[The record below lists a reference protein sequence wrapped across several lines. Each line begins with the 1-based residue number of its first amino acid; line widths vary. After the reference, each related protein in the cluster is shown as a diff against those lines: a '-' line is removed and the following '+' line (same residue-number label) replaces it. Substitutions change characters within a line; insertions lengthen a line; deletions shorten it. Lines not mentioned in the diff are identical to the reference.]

1 MQISKKLV
9 SSDFKNNRVTDL
21 KSISSKQER
30 AVKKYVKEFFDKA
43 VVKHREH
50 EQQRAKREGKDLPVE
65 SNGAND
71 EVKLTDD
78 EADDDADLKRK
89 RLSEGEK
96 DALKK
101 VRMEEHT
108 TSTTIPTPPPPP
120 PTQDLD
126 MDLS

>member
-1 MQISKKLV
+1 
-9 SSDFKNNRVTDL
+9 VTDL

-43 VVKHREH
+43 VIKHREH
-50 EQQRAKREGKDLPVE
+50 EQQRAKKDGKEPLAE

-78 EADDDADLKRK
+78 EADEDADLKRK

-96 DALKK
+96 DILKK
-101 VRMEEHT
+101 VRVEENT
-108 TSTTIPTPPPPP
+108 TSNAIQTPPPPP
-120 PTQDLD
+120 SQDID
-126 MDLS
+126 MDVS